1 MINWLDV
8 HFSDYKPT
16 KGLVRRAVRHL
27 KKSEKKQL
35 FSKDISQMRGAEGR
49 WYESLIY
56 EMVIDIA
63 GKSDLIAHI
72 VRKGADAPFPP
83 PDIVPG
89 DNGLF
94 YSNRGD
100 IKICGNGQDIAEVDL
115 LLVDSTGAVA
125 FAEIVTSPAD
135 LKGLEQEVHYKKR
148 LLGYIYGQVS
158 VPFLLFSSVDI
169 SRSSIIQR
177 LVKEPD
183 SVLIVTRSCE
193 DLKGLMRSSDTRGV
207 PRKPVQH
214 AKFISLDAIQPPR
227 KFDYKQLHDMRRDR
241 VLQLLMAGGGRK
253 EVERPDE
260 IPPIVKKI
268 LFGALYK
275 DGIRTFCGDEGLMI
289 RDHHHSCEDVMKKF
303 SKVILAVDIPGFEPV
318 IYLRVRN
325 KKEYLKMVPRKI
337 GGYRVESKRSP
348 RMKGFFW
355 WLESIEPTLGAR
367 VMERYT
373 KEFLFGSEP
382 VSGKKKKKRKKKRS

>member
-27 KKSEKKQL
+27 KKSEKKEL
-35 FSKDISQMRGAEGR
+35 FSKDLSRMRGAEGR

-56 EMVIDIA
+56 EMVLDIA
-63 GKSDLIAHI
+63 GKSDLIASI

-83 PDIVPG
+83 AEIGPG

-115 LLVDSTGAVA
+115 LLVDATGAIA

-148 LLGYIYGQVS
+148 LLGYIYGQAS

-177 LVKEPD
+177 LVREPD
-183 SVLIVTRSCE
+183 SVLIVTRPCDE
-193 DLKGLMRSSDTRGV
+193 LKGLMRSADTRGV
-207 PRKPVQH
+207 PRKPVQNP
-214 AKFISLDAIQPPR
+214 KFISLDAIQPPR
-227 KFDYKQLHDMRRDR
+227 KFDYKLLHDMRRDR
-241 VLQLLMAGGGRK
+241 ALQVLMAGGGRE
-253 EVERPDE
+253 EVARPDE

-268 LFGALYK
+268 LFGALFES
-275 DGIRTFCGDEGLMI
+275 GIRTFCGEEGLVI
-289 RDHHHSCEDVMKKF
+289 RDHHHSCEDVMKRF

-325 KKEYLKMVPRKI
+325 KKEYLKMVPRKT
-337 GGYRVESKRSP
+337 GGFRVESKRSP

-367 VMERYT
+367 VMQRYAE
-373 KEFLFGSEP
+373 EFLPGAEP
-382 VSGKKKKKRKKKRS
+382 VSGKKKKRKKKRS

>member
-8 HFSDYKPT
+8 HFSNYKTT
-16 KGLVRRAVRHL
+16 KGLAKRAVRHL
-27 KKSEKKQL
+27 KKSEKKEL
-35 FSKDISQMRGAEGR
+35 FSKDLSQMRGAEGR

-56 EMVIDIA
+56 EMVLDIA
-63 GKSDLIAHI
+63 VKSDLVANI

-83 PDIVPG
+83 PEIGPG

-115 LLVDSTGAVA
+115 LLVDATGSIA

-177 LVKEPD
+177 LVREPD
-183 SVLIVTRSCE
+183 SVLIVTRPCE
-193 DLKGLMRSSDTRGV
+193 ELKSLLRSADTRGV
-207 PRKPVQH
+207 PRKPVSH
-214 AKFISLDAIQPPR
+214 PKFVSLDAIQPPR
-227 KFDYKQLHDMRRDR
+227 KFDYKQLHDLRRDR
-241 VLQLLMAGGGRK
+241 VLELMMSGGGREEFAK
-253 EVERPDE
+253 PDE

-268 LFGALYK
+268 LFGALHPS
-275 DGIRTFCGDEGLMI
+275 GIRTFCGDKGLVI
-289 RDHHHSCEDVMKKF
+289 RDHQHSCEDVMKKY
-303 SKVILAVDIPGFEPV
+303 SKVILAVDLPGFEPV

-325 KKEYLKMVPRKI
+325 KKEYLKMVPRKT
-337 GGYRVESKRSP
+337 GGFRVESKRSP

-355 WLESIEPTLGAR
+355 WLESIEPALGAR
-367 VMERYT
+367 VMQRYA
-373 KEFLFGSEP
+373 KEFLP
-382 VSGKKKKKRKKKRS
+382 VLPPAGRKR